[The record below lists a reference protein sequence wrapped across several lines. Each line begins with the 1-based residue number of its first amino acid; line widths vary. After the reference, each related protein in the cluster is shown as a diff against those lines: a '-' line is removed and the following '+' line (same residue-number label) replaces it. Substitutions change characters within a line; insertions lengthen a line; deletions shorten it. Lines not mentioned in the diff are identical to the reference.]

1 MMAKPLLGQFQQAFQ
16 YIQEFTGFF
25 TPGITVIFLMGMFY
39 KGTTA
44 QGALAAAIGSAV
56 LSFTF
61 MVIWPELPFMDRVG
75 LVFLLCI
82 ALALV
87 VSLITKPN
95 IDDVSTDS
103 SVDLS
108 QVSFVTSKSFNI
120 SALGVVIILTT
131 LYTVWW

>member
-1 MMAKPLLGQFQQAFQ
+1 MAKPLLGQFEQAFQ

-39 KGTTA
+39 KKTTA

-56 LSFTF
+56 LSFAL
-61 MVIWPELPFMDRVG
+61 MILWPELPFMDRVG

-82 ALALV
+82 VLALV
-87 VSLITKPN
+87 VSLITAPSA
-95 IDDVSTDS
+95 DASSTDS

-108 QVSFVTSKSFNI
+108 HVSFTTSKGFNL
-120 SALGVVIILTT
+120 SALGVVIILTA
-131 LYTVWW
+131 LYALWW